1 MHQPQCTLGA
11 RIKQQIHVAFCDVN
25 EGSDWSKRLSVQ
37 DQTIEATELSKGFVN
52 NFKRTST
59 IGDIGDETETLN
71 VLGFKQRNCHC
82 KSFGLATSDGDFCSE
97 CAEVASDAN
106 ADAPSSACDD
116 DDTAIK
122 NVERCVGHSSSVVS
136 YPMATTWNPGPR
148 PEWVEAVNAGL
159 VLPIAA
165 EAALPFDRDG
175 LVGEAMA
182 RQGRANEGIAV
193 LCAPGPGTGED
204 FLEGLDIALTSLE
217 TEANLHLLQ
226 ICDWVRSDPG
236 VRDEQIFEPLF
247 VVGAPRTGTT
257 VLHAL
262 LSADHRH
269 RVPLGWE
276 FLRPVPPPAFE
287 TYDNDPRIE
296 LADAE
301 LRGPQLVTGGL
312 DAIHAYAGRMNK
324 ECLSAMSFAFRGEEF
339 ISRYNTP
346 SYIDWL
352 QSCDMTPA
360 YEMHRLV
367 LQILQRK
374 MPTEKWVL
382 KSPVHLHNLPVLL
395 DTYPD
400 AQLVITHRDPLAILG
415 SVTSLI
421 ATLRWAH
428 SDDVDTTVIGRYH
441 ANLYHGD
448 LDGLVDL
455 QSHGVLPIGRVA
467 HGSFADFNADGVG
480 VVARIYDELGIDL
493 PDDVRA
499 AMTAALA
506 GSPREKHG
514 DHTWSFDWLGLDA
527 DEQRDRFS
535 RYCMTFGLTDSIN

>member
-1 MHQPQCTLGA
+1 
-11 RIKQQIHVAFCDVN
+11 
-25 EGSDWSKRLSVQ
+25 
-37 DQTIEATELSKGFVN
+37 
-52 NFKRTST
+52 
-59 IGDIGDETETLN
+59 
-71 VLGFKQRNCHC
+71 
-82 KSFGLATSDGDFCSE
+82 
-97 CAEVASDAN
+97 
-106 ADAPSSACDD
+106 
-116 DDTAIK
+116 
-122 NVERCVGHSSSVVS
+122 
-136 YPMATTWNPGPR
+136 MATTWNPGPR

-165 EAALPFDRDG
+165 EAALPLDRES
-175 LVGEAMA
+175 LIGEALA
-182 RQGRANEGIAV
+182 GQGRSNEGVGA

-204 FLEGLDIALTSLE
+204 FLEGLDFALASLE
-217 TEANLHLLQ
+217 EEANLHLLGRWMTRRFLERLLEVRLQ
-226 ICDWVRSDPG
+226 ICDWVRNDPG
-236 VRDEQIFEPLF
+236 VRDEQIVEPLF

-262 LSADHRH
+262 LSADHRY
-269 RVPLGWE
+269 RSPQGWE
-276 FLRPVPPPAFE
+276 FLRPVPPPTPE
-287 TYDNDPRIE
+287 TYDSDPRIA

-346 SYIDWL
+346 SYVSWL

-400 AQLVITHRDPLAILG
+400 AQLVVTHRDPLAILG

-428 SDDVDTTVIGRYH
+428 SDDVDTAAIGRYH
-441 ANLYHGD
+441 ADLYHGD
-448 LDGLVDL
+448 LDRLVDL
-455 QSHGVLPIGRVA
+455 QDEGVLPTGRVA

-480 VVARIYDELGIDL
+480 VVARIYAELDIEL
-493 PDDVRA
+493 PSDIRD
-499 AMTAALA
+499 AMAAALA
-506 GSPREKHG
+506 ASLREKPG
-514 DHTWSFDWLGLDA
+514 EHTWSFDWLGLDA
-527 DEQRDRFS
+527 AEQKAKFA
-535 RYCMTFGLTDSIN
+535 RYCATFGVDDPSPS

>member
-1 MHQPQCTLGA
+1 M
-11 RIKQQIHVAFCDVN
+11 
-25 EGSDWSKRLSVQ
+25 
-37 DQTIEATELSKGFVN
+37 
-52 NFKRTST
+52 
-59 IGDIGDETETLN
+59 
-71 VLGFKQRNCHC
+71 
-82 KSFGLATSDGDFCSE
+82 
-97 CAEVASDAN
+97 
-106 ADAPSSACDD
+106 
-116 DDTAIK
+116 
-122 NVERCVGHSSSVVS
+122 VS
-136 YPMATTWNPGPR
+136 RWNPGPR
-148 PEWVEAVNAGL
+148 PEWVTAVNAGL
-159 VLPIAA
+159 VLPIAIEA
-165 EAALPFDRDG
+165 ELPLDRDA
-175 LVGEAMA
+175 LIGEALA
-182 RQGRANEGIAV
+182 RQGRATEGIAA

-204 FLEGLDIALTSLE
+204 FLEGLDIALRSLE
-217 TEANLHLLQ
+217 TEANLNLLGRWMTRRFLLRLLEVRLQ
-226 ICDWVRSDPG
+226 ICDWVKADPG
-236 VRDEQIFEPLF
+236 VRDEPIVEPLF

-262 LSADHRH
+262 LSADDRH

-276 FLRPVPPPAFE
+276 FLRPVPPPTSE
-287 TYDNDPRIE
+287 THETDPRIA

-395 DTYPD
+395 NTYPD

-428 SDDVDTTVIGRYH
+428 SDDVDTAVIGRYH
-441 ANLYHGD
+441 AELYHGD

-455 QSHGVLPIGRVA
+455 QANGLLPEGRVA
-467 HGSFADFNADGVG
+467 HGSFAEFNADGVG
-480 VVARIYDELGIDL
+480 VVSRIYQELGIDL
-493 PDDVRA
+493 PENIRS
-499 AMTAALA
+499 AMTDALEA
-506 GSPREKHG
+506 SPREKHG
-514 DHTWSFDWLGLDA
+514 DHQWSFEWLGLDA
-527 DEQRDRFS
+527 DEQRDRFA
-535 RYCMTFGLTDSIN
+535 RYCETFGLADSNSK

>member
-1 MHQPQCTLGA
+1 
-11 RIKQQIHVAFCDVN
+11 
-25 EGSDWSKRLSVQ
+25 
-37 DQTIEATELSKGFVN
+37 
-52 NFKRTST
+52 
-59 IGDIGDETETLN
+59 
-71 VLGFKQRNCHC
+71 
-82 KSFGLATSDGDFCSE
+82 
-97 CAEVASDAN
+97 
-106 ADAPSSACDD
+106 
-116 DDTAIK
+116 
-122 NVERCVGHSSSVVS
+122 
-136 YPMATTWNPGPR
+136 MAATWNPGPR

-165 EAALPFDRDG
+165 EAALPLDRDA
-175 LVGEAMA
+175 LIGEALA
-182 RQGRANEGIAV
+182 GQGRSNEGIAA

-204 FLEGLDIALTSLE
+204 FLEGLDIALASLE
-217 TEANLHLLQ
+217 EEANLHLLGRWMTRRFLLRLLEVRLQ

-236 VRDEQIFEPLF
+236 VRDEQIAEPLF

-276 FLRPVPPPAFE
+276 FLRPVPPPTPE
-287 TYDNDPRIE
+287 TYDNDPRIA

-324 ECLSAMSFAFRGEEF
+324 ECLSAMSFAFRSEEF

-346 SYIDWL
+346 SYIEWL

-367 LQILQRK
+367 LQILQRQ
-374 MPTEKWVL
+374 MPTQKWVL

-421 ATLRWAH
+421 AALRWAH
-428 SDDVDTTVIGRYH
+428 SDDVDTAAIGRYH
-441 ANLYHGD
+441 ADLYHGD
-448 LDGLVDL
+448 LDGLVNL
-455 QSHGVLPIGRVA
+455 QAQGVLPTGRVS

-480 VVARIYDELGIDL
+480 VAARIYVELGIEL
-493 PDDVRA
+493 PDDVRN
-499 AMTAALA
+499 AMAAALA
-506 GSPREKHG
+506 ASPREKHG

-527 DEQRDRFS
+527 AEQKERFA
-535 RYCMTFGLTDSIN
+535 RYCATFSVKD

>member
-1 MHQPQCTLGA
+1 MP
-11 RIKQQIHVAFCDVN
+11 
-25 EGSDWSKRLSVQ
+25 
-37 DQTIEATELSKGFVN
+37 
-52 NFKRTST
+52 
-59 IGDIGDETETLN
+59 
-71 VLGFKQRNCHC
+71 
-82 KSFGLATSDGDFCSE
+82 
-97 CAEVASDAN
+97 
-106 ADAPSSACDD
+106 
-116 DDTAIK
+116 
-122 NVERCVGHSSSVVS
+122 
-136 YPMATTWNPGPR
+136 TTWDPGPR
-148 PEWVEAVNAGL
+148 PEWVEAANSGL
-159 VLPIAA
+159 ILPIAA
-165 EAALPFDRDG
+165 EAGLPLDRDA
-175 LVGEAMA
+175 LIGEALA
-182 RQGRANEGIAV
+182 RQGRADEGIGA
-193 LCAPGPGTGED
+193 LCAPGPGTGDD
-204 FLEGLDIALTSLE
+204 FLEGLDIALASLE
-217 TEANLHLLQ
+217 DEAALHLLGRWMTRRFLLRLLEVRLQ

-236 VRDEQIFEPLF
+236 VRDEQIIEPLF

-276 FLRPVPPPAFE
+276 FLRPVPPPQAE
-287 TYDNDPRIE
+287 THDSDPRIA

-428 SDDVDTTVIGRYH
+428 SDDVDTRIIGQYH
-441 ANLYHGD
+441 ADLYHRD

-455 QSHGVLPIGRVA
+455 VANGVLPGDRVA
-467 HGSFADFNADGVG
+467 HGSFTDFNADGVA
-480 VVARIYDELGIDL
+480 VVARIYNELGIEL
-493 PDDVRA
+493 PQDVREQ
-499 AMTAALA
+499 MTAALVA
-506 GSPREKHG
+506 SPREKHG
-514 DHTWSFDWLGLDA
+514 DHTWSFEWLALDP
-527 DEQRDRFS
+527 DEQRERFA
-535 RYCMTFGLTDSIN
+535 RYCDAFGVADSNVE

>member
-1 MHQPQCTLGA
+1 
-11 RIKQQIHVAFCDVN
+11 
-25 EGSDWSKRLSVQ
+25 
-37 DQTIEATELSKGFVN
+37 
-52 NFKRTST
+52 
-59 IGDIGDETETLN
+59 
-71 VLGFKQRNCHC
+71 
-82 KSFGLATSDGDFCSE
+82 
-97 CAEVASDAN
+97 
-106 ADAPSSACDD
+106 
-116 DDTAIK
+116 
-122 NVERCVGHSSSVVS
+122 
-136 YPMATTWNPGPR
+136 MATTWDPGPR

-159 VLPIAA
+159 VLPIAV
-165 EAALPFDRDG
+165 EAALPLNRDG
-175 LVGEAMA
+175 LIGEALA
-182 RQGRANEGIAV
+182 RQGRANEGIAA

-204 FLEGLDIALTSLE
+204 FLEGLDIALSSLE
-217 TEANLHLLQ
+217 DEANLHLLGRWMTRRFLLRLLEVRLQ

-236 VRDEQIFEPLF
+236 VRDEQIVEPLF

-276 FLRPVPPPAFE
+276 FLRPVPPPTPE
-287 TYDNDPRIE
+287 TYEANPRIA

-346 SYIDWL
+346 SYIEWL
-352 QSCDMTPA
+352 QSCDMTPS

-367 LQILQRK
+367 LQILQRR
-374 MPTEKWVL
+374 MPTQKWVL

-428 SDDVDTTVIGRYH
+428 SDDVDTAVIGRYH
-441 ANLYHGD
+441 ADLYHGD

-455 QSHGVLPIGRVA
+455 QTGGVLRSGRVT

-480 VVARIYDELGIDL
+480 VVARIYDELDIEL
-493 PDDVRA
+493 PADIRD
-499 AMTAALA
+499 AMAAALA
-506 GSPREKHG
+506 ASPREKHG

-535 RYCMTFGLTDSIN
+535 RYCTTFGLAGLNS

>member
-1 MHQPQCTLGA
+1 MA
-11 RIKQQIHVAFCDVN
+11 
-25 EGSDWSKRLSVQ
+25 SDW
-37 DQTIEATELSKGFVN
+37 D
-52 NFKRTST
+52 
-59 IGDIGDETETLN
+59 
-71 VLGFKQRNCHC
+71 
-82 KSFGLATSDGDFCSE
+82 
-97 CAEVASDAN
+97 
-106 ADAPSSACDD
+106 
-116 DDTAIK
+116 
-122 NVERCVGHSSSVVS
+122 
-136 YPMATTWNPGPR
+136 PGPR
-148 PEWVEAVNAGL
+148 PEWVTAVNDGH
-159 VLPIAA
+159 VLPIAS
-165 EAALPFDRDG
+165 EAALPLDRDG
-175 LVGEAMA
+175 LIGEALA
-182 RQGRANEGIAV
+182 RQGRANEGIAA

-204 FLEGLDIALTSLE
+204 FLEGLDVALASLE
-217 TEANLHLLQ
+217 SEANLHRLGRWMTRRFLLRLLEVRIQ

-236 VRDEQIFEPLF
+236 VRDEQIVEPLF

-276 FLRPVPPPAFE
+276 FLRPVPPPTAE
-287 TYDNDPRIE
+287 TYETDPRIA

-367 LQILQRK
+367 LQILQRR

-441 ANLYHGD
+441 ADLYHGD

-455 QSHGVLPIGRVA
+455 QRDGTLSTDRVA
-467 HGSFADFNADGVG
+467 HGLFADFNDDGVA
-480 VVARIYDELGIDL
+480 VVVRIYEQLGISL
-493 PDDVRA
+493 PEAVRGS
-499 AMTAALA
+499 MTDALVA
-506 GSPREKHG
+506 SPREKHG
-514 DHTWSFDWLGLDA
+514 DHQWSFEWLGLDA
-527 DEQRDRFS
+527 DEQRERFA
-535 RYCMTFGLTDSIN
+535 RYCNAFGLPTTNNESNVV

>member
-1 MHQPQCTLGA
+1 MG
-11 RIKQQIHVAFCDVN
+11 
-25 EGSDWSKRLSVQ
+25 
-37 DQTIEATELSKGFVN
+37 
-52 NFKRTST
+52 
-59 IGDIGDETETLN
+59 
-71 VLGFKQRNCHC
+71 
-82 KSFGLATSDGDFCSE
+82 
-97 CAEVASDAN
+97 
-106 ADAPSSACDD
+106 
-116 DDTAIK
+116 
-122 NVERCVGHSSSVVS
+122 SVVS
-136 YPMATTWNPGPR
+136 YPMATTWDPGPR
-148 PEWVEAVNAGL
+148 PEWVEAVNSGL

-165 EAALPFDRDG
+165 EAALPLDRES
-175 LVGEAMA
+175 LLGEALA
-182 RQGRANEGIAV
+182 RQGRSNVGISA

-204 FLEGLDIALTSLE
+204 FLEGLDIALASLE
-217 TEANLHLLQ
+217 DEANLHVLGRWMTRRFLLRILEVRLQ

-236 VRDEQIFEPLF
+236 VRDEQIVEPLF

-262 LSADHRH
+262 LSADRRH

-276 FLRPVPPPAFE
+276 FLRPVPPPTPE
-287 TYDNDPRIE
+287 TFDNDPRIA
-296 LADAE
+296 LADVE
-301 LRGPQLVTGGL
+301 LRAPQLVTGGL

-352 QSCDMTPA
+352 QSCDMTPS

-367 LQILQRK
+367 LQILQRH

-428 SDDVDTTVIGRYH
+428 SDKVDTAVIGRYH
-441 ANLYHGD
+441 ADLYHSD

-455 QSHGVLPIGRVA
+455 EAEGMLRKGRVA
-467 HGSFADFNADGVG
+467 HGSFAEFNADGVG
-480 VVARIYDELGIDL
+480 VVARIYEELGIEL
-493 PDDVRA
+493 PDDVRD
-499 AMTAALA
+499 AMAAALA
-506 GSPREKHG
+506 ASPREKHG
-514 DHTWSFDWLGLDA
+514 DHSWSFDWLGLDA
-527 DEQRDRFS
+527 DEQSERFS
-535 RYCMTFGLTDSIN
+535 RYCAAFGLADSIN

>member
-1 MHQPQCTLGA
+1 M
-11 RIKQQIHVAFCDVN
+11 
-25 EGSDWSKRLSVQ
+25 
-37 DQTIEATELSKGFVN
+37 
-52 NFKRTST
+52 
-59 IGDIGDETETLN
+59 
-71 VLGFKQRNCHC
+71 
-82 KSFGLATSDGDFCSE
+82 
-97 CAEVASDAN
+97 
-106 ADAPSSACDD
+106 
-116 DDTAIK
+116 
-122 NVERCVGHSSSVVS
+122 VS
-136 YPMATTWNPGPR
+136 RWNPGPR
-148 PEWVEAVNAGL
+148 PEWVTAVNAGL
-159 VLPIAA
+159 VLPIAIEA
-165 EAALPFDRDG
+165 ELPLDRDA
-175 LVGEAMA
+175 LIGEALA
-182 RQGRANEGIAV
+182 RQGRATEGIAA

-204 FLEGLDIALTSLE
+204 FLEGLDIALRSLE
-217 TEANLHLLQ
+217 TEANLNLLGRWMTRRFLLRLLEVRLQ
-226 ICDWVRSDPG
+226 ICDWVKADPG
-236 VRDEQIFEPLF
+236 VRDEPIVEPLF

-262 LSADHRH
+262 LSADDRH

-276 FLRPVPPPAFE
+276 FLRPVPPPTSE
-287 TYDNDPRIE
+287 THETDPRIA

-395 DTYPD
+395 NTYPD

-441 ANLYHGD
+441 AELYHGD

-455 QSHGVLPIGRVA
+455 QANGLLPEGRVA
-467 HGSFADFNADGVG
+467 HGSFAEFNADGVG
-480 VVARIYDELGIDL
+480 VVSRIYQELGIDL
-493 PDDVRA
+493 PENIRA
-499 AMTAALA
+499 AMTDALA
-506 GSPREKHG
+506 ASPREKHG
-514 DHTWSFDWLGLDA
+514 DHQWSFEWLGLDS
-527 DEQRDRFS
+527 DKQRDRFA
-535 RYCMTFGLTDSIN
+535 RYCETFGLADSNSK

>member
-1 MHQPQCTLGA
+1 M
-11 RIKQQIHVAFCDVN
+11 
-25 EGSDWSKRLSVQ
+25 
-37 DQTIEATELSKGFVN
+37 
-52 NFKRTST
+52 
-59 IGDIGDETETLN
+59 
-71 VLGFKQRNCHC
+71 
-82 KSFGLATSDGDFCSE
+82 ATSWD
-97 CAEVASDAN
+97 
-106 ADAPSSACDD
+106 
-116 DDTAIK
+116 
-122 NVERCVGHSSSVVS
+122 
-136 YPMATTWNPGPR
+136 PGPR
-148 PEWVEAVNAGL
+148 PEWVESVNAGL

-165 EAALPFDRDG
+165 EAALPLDREG
-175 LVGEAMA
+175 LIGEALA
-182 RQGRANEGIAV
+182 RQGRANEGISA

-204 FLEGLDIALTSLE
+204 FLEGLDIALASLE
-217 TEANLHLLQ
+217 NEANLNLLGRWMTRRFVLRLLEVRLQ
-226 ICDWVRSDPG
+226 ICDLVRSDPG
-236 VRDEQIFEPLF
+236 VRDEQIVDPLF

-262 LSADHRH
+262 LSADFRH

-276 FLRPVPPPAFE
+276 FLRPVPPPTIE
-287 TYDNDPRIE
+287 TYENDPRIA

-367 LQILQRK
+367 LQILQRR

-382 KSPVHLHNLPVLL
+382 KSPVHLHNIPVLL
-395 DTYPD
+395 STYPD
-400 AQLVITHRDPLAILG
+400 AQLVVTHRDPLAILG

-428 SDDVDTTVIGRYH
+428 SDDVDIAVIGRYH
-441 ANLYHGD
+441 ADLYHSD
-448 LDGLVDL
+448 LDCLVDL
-455 QSHGVLPIGRVA
+455 QADGVLPAGRVS
-467 HGSFADFNADGVG
+467 HGSFADFNADGVA
-480 VVARIYDELGIDL
+480 VVARIYEELGIDL
-493 PDDVRA
+493 PDDIRV
-499 AMTAALA
+499 AMSAALQA
-506 GSPREKHG
+506 SPREKHG

-527 DEQRDRFS
+527 NEQRERFA
-535 RYCMTFGLTDSIN
+535 RYCRAFDLPQTTA